1 MTGNLPLPLGARAA
15 GQDGPV
21 LGWRL
26 WNLGELQLLPSQQ
39 DSGCEKTC
47 AIPTSVL
54 VLNQHSSLSAY
65 KPEDVSKLGAI
76 PRSNKFAKLENKIMA
91 LVNWFKLS
99 IQSLW
104 NKNEYEKCFEGPES
118 PGFVGKGTRT
128 CVRTW
133 RGN

>member
-1 MTGNLPLPLGARAA
+1 MTGHLPLPLGARAA
-15 GQDGPV
+15 GQDGPFS
-21 LGWRL
+21 GWTL

-39 DSGCEKTC
+39 DSGRQKTC

-54 VLNQHSSLSAY
+54 VLNQPSSLSAY
-65 KPEDVSKLGAI
+65 KPEDVSKLGAS
-76 PRSNKFAKLENKIMA
+76 PRSNKFAKLEHKIMA
-91 LVNWFKLS
+91 LLNWFKLS

-104 NKNEYEKCFEGPES
+104 NKNEYGKCVEGPER
-118 PGFVGKGTRT
+118 PGFVGKGTRI